1 MSFQTKSQNQNEDS
15 PPPYSTDNKKTQ
27 NQIEDSP
34 PPLPNDNKKSQN
46 QYEVPPPPY
55 PNSVQV
61 TSELCAW
68 LIKHSDFSDY
78 NSEDEE

>member
-27 NQIEDSP
+27 NQIEDS